1 MAYVDIYHCKN
12 LEFMEQTSDDKKN
25 DSKLEDNIQRLL
37 EKNRINTEALKK
49 LLKFIEGEKITE
61 DKPTNKS
68 QDKVINKLK
77 N

>member
-1 MAYVDIYHCKN
+1 MAYADIYHCKN

-61 DKPTNKS
+61 DKPTNNS

>member
-1 MAYVDIYHCKN
+1 MK
-12 LEFMEQTSDDKKN
+12 QTSDDSKN

-49 LLKFIEGEKITE
+49 LLKFIEGEKIAE
-61 DKPTNKS
+61 NKPSDKS